1 MRNKKSGKK
10 FPVPGIL
17 ITFEN
22 NHGQIQVLDRSPIVA
37 VRPVDNWI
45 IKGAKIPNPV
55 IEVFF
60 EDIPSYPIG
69 YFRDEISRDVALK
82 LIKNSKGSVH
92 LPYEVFFKPT
102 NKRMGEMQT
111 ALGQAPFI
119 PLLQHKV
126 RKLKQS
132 NVEFL
137 PTWNANCK
145 TKLTPLQWKE
155 LKNGVLAPEI
165 NRGSFV
171 IDCLFFFG
179 VDGNFKKRL
188 YHEKISPIAFWSYV
202 VDTID
207 GMQRSKAATEKRSD
221 NTKVILTT

>member
-10 FPVPGIL
+10 FPVSGII
-17 ITFEN
+17 ITFED
-22 NHGQIQVLDRSPIVA
+22 NHGVVQRLDRSSIIA
-37 VRPVDNWI
+37 VRPVDNWV

-82 LIKNSKGSVH
+82 LIKDSKGNVH

-102 NKRMGEMQT
+102 NKNMEEMQVV
-111 ALGQAPFI
+111 LGQSPFI
-119 PLLQHKV
+119 PLLEQKI
-126 RKLKQS
+126 RKLKQ
-132 NVEFL
+132 NRVEFL
-137 PTWNANCK
+137 PTWNANCE

-155 LKNGVLAPEI
+155 LKNGILSPEI

-179 VDGNFKKRL
+179 VDGNLKKRL
-188 YHEKISPIAFWSYV
+188 YHEKISPISFWSYV

-207 GMQRSKAATEKRSD
+207 NMQRSNPSSKKRNEQS
-221 NTKVILTT
+221 KIILTT